1 MSKCLVF
8 SSLLEPKYLA
18 FASRLCTIADF
29 RLVTANCGDLV
40 CGVFKSMLHSILY
53 VSCWF
58 HITEIIHHLFGKM
71 LVLLYIGLCT
81 FIALGVKKVDDMDF
95 IYLFLKK
102 KSFNVQ
108 SEKAGPI
115 STKMENKTAEQRLI
129 RKPTGA

>member
-1 MSKCLVF
+1 
-8 SSLLEPKYLA
+8 
-18 FASRLCTIADF
+18 
-29 RLVTANCGDLV
+29 
-40 CGVFKSMLHSILY
+40 
-53 VSCWF
+53 
-58 HITEIIHHLFGKM
+58 M